1 MIEYKRLLGREVT
14 VMKKYYIMLITSM
27 VVWGI
32 DPVVT
37 TYLYNYYS
45 ASVFASVCTF
55 FSMILFFV
63 LSAKNLKNINGKFLK
78 VAIPMATMSVLAN
91 MLQRIGLQYT
101 TPACYAF
108 LERLS
113 CAVVPVV
120 FFLMTRK
127 KPTANQILA
136 SVLCLVGCFILS
148 GVKLNDLASIGIGNI
163 LCGLAGI
170 LAGVYV
176 VFLSVYGRDLN
187 LMLYMVVYM
196 TVYFLE
202 SALMAVVLNFV
213 KIGGVPME
221 SMVFSMNPLI
231 LSLSAIFGLISVG
244 ICWLLRTEAG
254 THLNPVKV
262 SLLLPLSTIISGVVS
277 VICGYDKLT
286 VSYVVG
292 AVLIILSIV
301 IMEMRRP
308 QKLK

>member
-1 MIEYKRLLGREVT
+1 
-14 VMKKYYIMLITSM
+14 
-27 VVWGI
+27 
-32 DPVVT
+32 
-37 TYLYNYYS
+37 
-45 ASVFASVCTF
+45 
-55 FSMILFFV
+55 
-63 LSAKNLKNINGKFLK
+63 
-78 VAIPMATMSVLAN
+78 
-91 MLQRIGLQYT
+91 
-101 TPACYAF
+101 
-108 LERLS
+108 
-113 CAVVPVV
+113 
-120 FFLMTRK
+120 MTRK

-136 SVLCLVGCFILS
+136 SVLCLLGCFVLS
-148 GVKLNDLASIGIGNI
+148 GVKINDLASIGIGNI

-170 LAGVYV
+170 LAGIYV

-221 SMVFSMNPLI
+221 SIVFSLNPVILI
-231 LSLSAIFGLISVG
+231 LSAVFGLISVG

-262 SLLLPLSTIISGVVS
+262 SLILPLSTIISGVVS

-292 AVLIILSIV
+292 AVLIILSIL

>member
-1 MIEYKRLLGREVT
+1 
-14 VMKKYYIMLITSM
+14 MKKYYLMLITSM

-45 ASVFASVCTF
+45 ASVLASVCTF

-63 LSAKNLKNINGKFLK
+63 LSAKNLKNISGKFLK

-136 SVLCLVGCFILS
+136 SILCLVGCFILS

-170 LAGVYV
+170 LAGIYV

-213 KIGGVPME
+213 KIGGIPME

-301 IMEMRRP
+301 IMEMRGP

>member
-14 VMKKYYIMLITSM
+14 VMKKYYVMLITSM

-45 ASVFASVCTF
+45 ASVLASVCTF

-170 LAGVYV
+170 LAGIYV

-221 SMVFSMNPLI
+221 SVVFSMNPLI

-244 ICWLLRTEAG
+244 ICWLLRTESG